1 MARGHQQRAKQG
13 KLREAVTHFERAI
26 ELDSGLAD
34 AHYNLAETLAM
45 NSNLEGAKKH
55 WLAYTSRTQGELV
68 VDDGA
73 ASALLDRGRSLLP
86 AGIVEVHDRFG
97 VGDPVSCVTTAGIEL
112 ARGLTAYASDEVE
125 RIKGLGTGKIAA
137 VLGYSNGN
145 EVIHRDDLVVLD
157 RQDRG

>member
-1 MARGHQQRAKQG
+1 MPVMNWATTGAEIG
-13 KLREAVTHFERAI
+13 WILRDGVTGAENEQI
-26 ELDSGLAD
+26 E
-34 AHYNLAETLAM
+34 
-45 NSNLEGAKKH
+45 
-55 WLAYTSRTQGELV
+55 W
-68 VDDGA
+68 
-73 ASALLDRGRSLLP
+73 
-86 AGIVEVHDRFG
+86 RFR
-97 VGDPVSCVTTAGIEL
+97 VGDAISCVTTAGIEL